1 MKKTEYQYCVTKYNP
16 KYRNNGGG
24 YEKDEWIGAGD
35 IGKKF
40 SGINFTQNEYL
51 KVEMNYLR
59 AIELIA
65 RNEEFFT
72 IIKLE
77 KNRDFIF
84 HKNLPISEN
93 DINFFFN
100 LYNRKKISLEQILIA
115 SKLILRNE
123 FWAVLKSKNIKIEF
137 GFDFY
142 MYFVVKVPLTE
153 GVIQQIKSFNLFV
166 EKIK

>member
-1 MKKTEYQYCVTKYNP
+1 
-16 KYRNNGGG
+16 
-24 YEKDEWIGAGD
+24 
-35 IGKKF
+35 
-40 SGINFTQNEYL
+40 
-51 KVEMNYLR
+51 MNYLR

-100 LYNRKKISLEQILIA
+100 LYNRKKYL
-115 SKLILRNE
+115 
-123 FWAVLKSKNIKIEF
+123 
-137 GFDFY
+137 
-142 MYFVVKVPLTE
+142 
-153 GVIQQIKSFNLFV
+153 
-166 EKIK
+166 

>member
-40 SGINFTQNEYL
+40 SGIKFTQNEYL

-100 LYNRKKISLEQILIA
+100 LYNRKKYL
-115 SKLILRNE
+115 
-123 FWAVLKSKNIKIEF
+123 
-137 GFDFY
+137 
-142 MYFVVKVPLTE
+142 
-153 GVIQQIKSFNLFV
+153 
-166 EKIK
+166 